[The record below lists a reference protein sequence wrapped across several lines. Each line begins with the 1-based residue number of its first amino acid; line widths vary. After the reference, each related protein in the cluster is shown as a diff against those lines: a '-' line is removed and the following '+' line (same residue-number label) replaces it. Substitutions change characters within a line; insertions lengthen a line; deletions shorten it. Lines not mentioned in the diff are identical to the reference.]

1 MKKNLIA
8 IAVAGVMAAPMAA
21 VADINIYGQLNFE
34 LQSWDG
40 DIDTASNGSRLGF
53 KGSEDLGGGMSA
65 IWQIEGAIDPSLGGQ
80 TLQTSNRNTFLGLTG
95 DFGTLLL
102 GRHDHPYKLA
112 TLAFRPMGDTMA
124 DQAGFNAE
132 SFLRSDGVVA
142 YVSPNM
148 NGFSFAAAAVP
159 FHAGSNE
166 VAYSISATYNADPI
180 LVTAAYDKL
189 DDAGLWNATML
200 GARYN
205 FGMGTIGLMYE
216 DIRKVNRREAFTL
229 PVTFNIDG
237 GMYVRAMA
245 KKVDWHNGG
254 DATDFALQVGKN
266 MSNRTEMYGIVT
278 TTNDNDDANFAL
290 GLRHRF

>member
-1 MKKNLIA
+1 
-8 IAVAGVMAAPMAA
+8 
-21 VADINIYGQLNFE
+21 
-34 LQSWDG
+34 
-40 DIDTASNGSRLGF
+40 
-53 KGSEDLGGGMSA
+53 
-65 IWQIEGAIDPSLGGQ
+65 
-80 TLQTSNRNTFLGLTG
+80 
-95 DFGTLLL
+95 
-102 GRHDHPYKLA
+102 
-112 TLAFRPMGDTMA
+112 
-124 DQAGFNAE
+124 
-132 SFLRSDGVVA
+132 
-142 YVSPNM
+142 M